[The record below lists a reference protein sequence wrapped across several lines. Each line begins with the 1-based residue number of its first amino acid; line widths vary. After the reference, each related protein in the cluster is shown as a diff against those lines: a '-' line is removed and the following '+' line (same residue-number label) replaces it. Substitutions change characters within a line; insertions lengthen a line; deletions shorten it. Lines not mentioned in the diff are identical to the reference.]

1 MSMSASAVRAFLLH
15 LPSLERVQNPTARI
29 SVVADPH
36 TRGAATRGTSC
47 FLLFCTM
54 RSGFRST
61 SSQTL
66 SHPHMSAK
74 KQKVSAEERIFLF
87 SSESVNEGHPDKLAD
102 QVSDAVL
109 DACLTEDP
117 MSKVRSRR
125 RVSLCSARGAP
136 AHGRSRLA
144 RTPPHRRVATP
155 RRRAAALTA
164 HPCPG
169 RSLARR
175 RPRTTW

>member
-1 MSMSASAVRAFLLH
+1 
-15 LPSLERVQNPTARI
+15 
-29 SVVADPH
+29 
-36 TRGAATRGTSC
+36 
-47 FLLFCTM
+47 
-54 RSGFRST
+54 
-61 SSQTL
+61 
-66 SHPHMSAK
+66 MSAK

-125 RVSLCSARGAP
+125 GAVQRAGRAGARAVPVSAD
-136 AHGRSRLA
+136 
-144 RTPPHRRVATP
+144 ATASP
-155 RRRAAALTA
+155 RRAAAAAAAALTA

-169 RSLARR
+169 RSRARR